1 MLQAMRSGT
10 KSPIMKFFLLFLA
23 GGFALWGVGDVTTGL
38 IGGSDKAIS
47 ASDESVSP
55 REVAMEFERTRRN
68 YLPNSTV
75 GEALQGGLLNDIMG
89 AMSRDVLFRA
99 ENASLGLTVTR
110 EMQRDAI
117 VNEGSFKDELG
128 NFSEGRF
135 VQTLAN
141 AGMSE
146 GDYLQRVDG
155 VLMREQLAGS
165 MAVGARFDAAS
176 ARIVAAYDQ
185 ERRRV
190 RLTSFPVLPESIA
203 APTAAELDAY
213 FAENKSAYD
222 APELRSATIA
232 SISADMIASNLEI
245 DDAKI
250 AAAFES
256 RIDEFSTPETRKI
269 RQMVFD
275 DKTVADTA
283 LSRVAAGE
291 DFAAVAA
298 DVLQWTEA
306 DTDLGT
312 VTKAALDPALADV
325 AFAATA
331 GIVAG
336 PVETAFGHH
345 ILIVDEIAEGGVAQ
359 LADVREKIIQTL
371 RTEESINMLYDKA
384 NEFED
389 ALGSGATLREAAAKV
404 GGSLVEISNISRNGL
419 DIDGN
424 PVTGDG
430 ADLIQDSAVLDLIW
444 SSELNETS
452 VIQEGGDDM
461 FFAVR
466 ATAQTPQTERSLDEV
481 RNRAIADWKL
491 VQAIKQAKTSADAAA
506 KANGDT
512 GEISDPF
519 RRNGLGLDHQAAG
532 LIAKSAFGQAV
543 GQSGVIETGNEAITV
558 KTVEI
563 VAAKDA
569 DIDETSQVVVEV
581 MNNALREDMLNMVLL
596 SLSEKHDLQLNV
608 APVEQILVG
617 SQQ

>member
-55 REVAMEFERTRRN
+55 RDVAMEFERTRRN

-75 GEALQGGLLNDIMG
+75 GEALQGGLLNEIMG

-135 VQTLAN
+135 MQTLAN

-146 GDYLQRVDG
+146 VDYLRRVDG
-155 VLMREQLAGS
+155 VLMREQLTGA

-213 FAENKSAYD
+213 FVENKSAYD

-245 DDAKI
+245 DDIKI

-256 RIDEFSTPETRKI
+256 RIDEFSTPETRNI

-275 DKTVADTA
+275 DKAAAETA
-283 LSRVAAGE
+283 LSRVAAGD

-298 DVLQWTEA
+298 DMLQWTEA

-312 VTKAALDPALADV
+312 VTKSALDPVLADV
-325 AFAATA
+325 AFTVAT
-331 GIVAG
+331 GTPAG

-345 ILIVDEIAEGGVAQ
+345 ILIVDKIIEGGAAE
-359 LADVREKIIQTL
+359 LADVKEKIIQTL
-371 RTEESINMLYDKA
+371 RTEESINLLYDKA

-389 ALGSGATLREAAAKV
+389 ALGSGATLGEAVAKV
-404 GGSLVEISNISRNGL
+404 GGSIVEINNVSRNGL

-424 PVTGDG
+424 PVASDD

-466 ATAQTPQTERSLDEV
+466 VTAQTPQKERSLDEV

-491 VQAIKQAKTSADAAA
+491 VQAIKQAKASADAAA
-506 KANGDT
+506 KANNDT

-532 LIAKSAFGQAV
+532 LIAKSAFDQPV
-543 GQSGVIETGNEAITV
+543 GKSSVIETGNEAIAV
-558 KTVEI
+558 KTVDI